1 MEIQRD
7 ALLRIV
13 KATRSAMALA
23 ETMQKLMLG
32 TGQYTIADDIS
43 GFLQDALYK
52 ISGEQLS
59 VGRNYVDDSTTHR
72 LLTGDMSD
80 EAVTDW
86 FIMMDKIRNR
96 IAADETTQP
105 KPKTISRDNFREL
118 FRKNGGY
125 MVVEADRPE

>member
-13 KATRSAMALA
+13 KATRSAMTLA
-23 ETMQKLMLG
+23 ETMQKLMSG

-59 VGRNYVDDSTTHR
+59 VGRNYVEDSTTHR
-72 LLTGDMSD
+72 LLTGDMCD

-96 IAADETTQP
+96 IAVDGTIQP
-105 KPKTISRDNFREL
+105 RPNTISRDNFREL

-125 MVVEADRPE
+125 MVVEADRPK